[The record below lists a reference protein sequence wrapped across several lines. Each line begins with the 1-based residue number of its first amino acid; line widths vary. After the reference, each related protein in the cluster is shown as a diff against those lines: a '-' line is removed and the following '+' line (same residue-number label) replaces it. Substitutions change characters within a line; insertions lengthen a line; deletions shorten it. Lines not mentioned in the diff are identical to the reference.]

1 VLNGDNVRIHS
12 MDREL
17 YDQIVKDR
25 PYLWWWVRNKENLSL
40 ENVVQ
45 GVLANGDMDDVER
58 VFQLVGRKQV
68 KKIFL
73 QQISRPRH
81 NYRPQTVN
89 FFKKVFAQ
97 DD

>member
-1 VLNGDNVRIHS
+1 LNGGNKRRFSV
-12 MDREL
+12 DREL
-17 YDQIVKDR
+17 YDQIVKER
-25 PYLWWWVRNKENLSL
+25 PYLWWSVQNKENLSL
-40 ENVVQ
+40 ESVVQ

-89 FFKKVFAQ
+89 FFKKVFTQ

>member
-1 VLNGDNVRIHS
+1 

-40 ENVVQ
+40 ESVVQ

-81 NYRPQTVN
+81 NYRRQTVN
-89 FFKKVFAQ
+89 FFKKVFCSG
-97 DD
+97 

>member
-1 VLNGDNVRIHS
+1 MNGDNVRIHS